1 MNELVFVKKEQVLT
15 TSLKVA
21 EVFEKRHD
29 HVLESIRDLIGQIEG
44 IPKIGE
50 TPLFQESTYIN
61 EQNKQE
67 YPMYLM
73 NRDGF
78 SLLVMG
84 FTGKKALQ
92 WKLAYIQA
100 FNQMESKLIQLLA
113 ERKSAEWLEARRY
126 SKTIQKKLTDTI
138 QQVLIPL
145 ARQQGSTAA
154 EKVFYMIYNKML
166 NKCAGIN
173 PNSRDELP
181 AGQLY
186 ELSKMAD
193 MAAISIKGHASKND
207 DYHQIYSGTKQTLES
222 YSALSFINQ
231 RFVLN

>member
-1 MNELVFVKKEQVLT
+1 MLT

-113 ERKSAEWLEARRY
+113 ERKSAEWQDIRLSTKTGQ
-126 SKTIQKKLTDTI
+126 SKLMDVVEQK
-138 QQVLIPL
+138 LIPL
-145 ARQQGSTAA
+145 ALEQGIDPQKAKRFFSN
-154 EKVFYMIYNKML
+154 YNRMINICLGIKSGDRDNLSAKM
-166 NKCAGIN
+166 
-173 PNSRDELP
+173 
-181 AGQLY
+181 LY
-186 ELSKMAD
+186 ELDKMLGMTAD
-193 MAAISIKGHASKND
+193 KASLLADEKL
-207 DYHQIYSGTKQTLES
+207 DYHQIYSETKEFILD
-222 YSALSFINQ
+222 YSSHWLKPFERSF
-231 RFVLN
+231 